1 MSNVVRFLTKAEV
14 VAIHDASL
22 ERFGGLPGVRD
33 EGLLESALAQPF
45 QSAFGE
51 DLYPAI
57 EDKAA
62 RLCYGIAKN
71 HPFLD
76 GNKRAACACMG
87 AYLRLNGRR
96 FRPKA
101 EELLRIML
109 SVAAGT
115 AGYDE
120 LVAWVRLQA

>member
-1 MSNVVRFLTKAEV
+1 MSKLTRALTTVE
-14 VAIHDASL
+14 AIGIHDGSL

-33 EGLLESALAQPF
+33 EGLLESALAQPY
-45 QSAFGE
+45 QSAFGQ
-51 DLYPAI
+51 DLYPTI
-57 EDKAA
+57 EAKAA

-76 GNKRAACACMG
+76 GNKRTACACMG

-96 FRPKA
+96 FKPKA
-101 EELLRIML
+101 GELLRVML

-115 AGYDE
+115 TGFDE

>member
-1 MSNVVRFLTKAEV
+1 MSKLTRALTTVE
-14 VAIHDASL
+14 AIGIHDASL

-33 EGLLESALAQPF
+33 EGLLESALAQPY
-45 QSAFGE
+45 QSAFGQ
-51 DLYPAI
+51 DLYPTI
-57 EDKAA
+57 EAKAA

-96 FRPKA
+96 FKPEA
-101 EELLRIML
+101 ADLLRVML

-115 AGYDE
+115 TGFDE
-120 LVAWVRLQA
+120 LAAWVGEQA